1 MNTHERFARM
11 YAHQEADRV
20 PMMDSPWDTTIER
33 WRREGMPTDDYV
45 AYFDLDRIGRIGID
59 YSPRYPVEVLEET
72 PEYVIHT
79 TGWGATLKTWR
90 HMTST
95 PEFLDFR
102 IKDEAS
108 WEEAKARMKPDPAR
122 INWDYLKKNVPLW
135 QREGRWI
142 IGDFW
147 FGFDVTHS
155 WAVGTTRLLYAMAD
169 NPEWVED
176 MFNTYLDINLAMMQM
191 VLDAGY
197 PVDEIYWPDDMG
209 YKNTQF
215 FSLNMYRN
223 LLKPVQK
230 RAVDWIHERGM
241 KAHLHSCG
249 LVDKFV
255 PEFVEIGIDALNPLE
270 VKAGMDPVALKAAWG
285 DRLVFHGGINAVLWD
300 QPGQIEAEMERIIP
314 LMKENGGYIF
324 ASDHSIPD
332 SVSLEDFTHII
343 ETYKK
348 VARY

>member
-122 INWDYLKKNVPLW
+122 IN
-135 QREGRWI
+135 
-142 IGDFW
+142 
-147 FGFDVTHS
+147 
-155 WAVGTTRLLYAMAD
+155 
-169 NPEWVED
+169 
-176 MFNTYLDINLAMMQM
+176 
-191 VLDAGY
+191 
-197 PVDEIYWPDDMG
+197 
-209 YKNTQF
+209 
-215 FSLNMYRN
+215 
-223 LLKPVQK
+223 
-230 RAVDWIHERGM
+230 
-241 KAHLHSCG
+241 
-249 LVDKFV
+249 
-255 PEFVEIGIDALNPLE
+255 
-270 VKAGMDPVALKAAWG
+270 
-285 DRLVFHGGINAVLWD
+285 
-300 QPGQIEAEMERIIP
+300 
-314 LMKENGGYIF
+314 
-324 ASDHSIPD
+324 
-332 SVSLEDFTHII
+332 
-343 ETYKK
+343 
-348 VARY
+348 